1 MSLFP
6 PNHNLF
12 MSGSRD
18 FSVRVWDR
26 RAERCV
32 GELLCSPYF
41 SVDLLLTGNN
51 LVTDDWIFLEK
62 LLLTLNYV

>member
-1 MSLFP
+1 VSLFP

-32 GELLCSPYF
+32 GELLCSTYF
-41 SVDLLLTGNN
+41 SVDLLLEGNN
-51 LVTDDWIFLEK
+51 FVIDDWIFLEK
-62 LLLTLNYV
+62 LLFIFNYV